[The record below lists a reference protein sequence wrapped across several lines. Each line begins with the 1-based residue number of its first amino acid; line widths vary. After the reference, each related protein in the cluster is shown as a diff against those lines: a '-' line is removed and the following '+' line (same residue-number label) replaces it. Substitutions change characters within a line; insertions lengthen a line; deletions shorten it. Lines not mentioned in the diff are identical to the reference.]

1 MNIETP
7 MVSREYMQDVS
18 TEITEIN
25 RELTDLR
32 NAISDTLRIFVCC
45 LEERSKEYS
54 KQLQASR
61 DISNMSIRNAL
72 MVAITTLFIFIN

>member
-72 MVAITTLFIFIN
+72 MVAITTIFIFIN